1 MIITSNFEK
10 EKEAAVNMFREILNT
25 PYIWEIDVH
34 FHGEVGTPMQFEYDI
49 KRTVVPEAKTN

>member
-1 MIITSNFEK
+1 MLITSNFEK

-34 FHGEVGTPMQFEYDI
+34 FHGEVGKLMQFEYDI
-49 KRTVVPEAKTN
+49 KRTVVPETKTN